1 MIVLQKQKT
10 YRELK
15 NRVRFTTTINLGY
28 DTLLKEISNE
38 TRINKSKL
46 VDEALELLFEKYNK
60 KYNEK

>member
-1 MIVLQKQKT
+1 MQKQKT

-46 VDEALELLFEKYNK
+46 VDEALSPQNTS
-60 KYNEK
+60 